1 MRFTYSGFLP
11 VEALNLYS
19 MNMFFKFFLFFS
31 LLFLSSLKVYS
42 QVPIDT
48 IKNPERVVV
57 KMNNGDEFRGKI
69 LSRDQ
74 NTIVLETTNG
84 TLNLISS
91 NVRSINID
99 SYKGK
104 FRFPNSNETRY
115 FFGPSAIP
123 IKKGKGYYQ
132 NVLLTT
138 NFVNYGI
145 TRNFS
150 IGGGVEF
157 ISLLFGSPI
166 WFLTPKVGFKVAEN
180 SHVGGGFIMAGF
192 AADGAS
198 TLGYGVYTLGSSETN
213 ITIGAGYGLIA
224 GEFSN
229 QPTVMLSGTHRVG
242 NNVALLTENYFI
254 PVGTSTNYTGILGLR
269 LLAPKNSF
277 DFGLVFGPQ
286 ISDII
291 PAIPFIG
298 YTRSF

>member
-1 MRFTYSGFLP
+1 
-11 VEALNLYS
+11 
-19 MNMFFKFFLFFS
+19 MFFKFFLFFS

>member
-1 MRFTYSGFLP
+1 MIFKLFLVFT
-11 VEALNLYS
+11 
-19 MNMFFKFFLFFS
+19 
-31 LLFLSSLKVYS
+31 LLFSIANKTYA
-42 QVPIDT
+42 QVPIDSSKT
-48 IKNPERVVV
+48 LERVVV

-84 TLNLISS
+84 TLNLKSS
-91 NVRSINID
+91 NVRSIDVD

-138 NFVNYGI
+138 NFVNYGLFK
-145 TRNFS
+145 NVS
-150 IGGGVEF
+150 IGGGVEL
-157 ISLLFGSPI
+157 ISLLFGSPV
-166 WFLTPKVGFKVAEN
+166 WFLTPKVGFQVAEN

-192 AADGAS
+192 AGDGTA
-198 TLGYGVYTLGSSETN
+198 TLGYGVYTIGSSESNLTV
-213 ITIGAGYGLIA
+213 GAGYGLIS
-224 GEFSN
+224 GKFSN
-229 QPTVMLSGTHRVG
+229 RPTIMVSGTHRVG
-242 NNVALLTENYFI
+242 NNLALLSENYFI
-254 PVGTSTNYTGILGLR
+254 PINTSTSYIGTFGFR

-277 DFGLVFGPQ
+277 DFGLVFGTD

>member
-1 MRFTYSGFLP
+1 
-11 VEALNLYS
+11 
-19 MNMFFKFFLFFS
+19 MNRTFRIFF
-31 LLFLSSLKVYS
+31 LLFLLFFITSKLSA

-48 IKNPERVVV
+48 IKKTERVVV

-69 LSRDQ
+69 ISRDQ
-74 NTIVLETTNG
+74 NMIVLETTNG

-99 SYKGK
+99 SYKGR

-138 NFVNYGI
+138 NFVNYGLFK
-145 TRNFS
+145 NVS

-157 ISLLFGSPI
+157 ISLLLGSPV
-166 WFLTPKVGFKVAEN
+166 WFLTPKVGFKVSEN

-192 AADGAS
+192 SGSGTS
-198 TLGYGVYTLGSSETN
+198 TLGYGVYTFGNSESNLTV
-213 ITIGAGYGLIA
+213 GAGYGLIS

-229 QPTVMLSGTHRVG
+229 RPTIMVSGTHRIG
-242 NNVALLTENYFI
+242 NNAALLMENYFI
-254 PVGTSTNYTGILGLR
+254 PVGVTTNYVGTFGIR

-277 DFGLVFGPQ
+277 DFGLIFIPEILDV
-286 ISDII
+286 I
-291 PAIPFIG
+291 PALPFIG

>member
-1 MRFTYSGFLP
+1 
-11 VEALNLYS
+11 
-19 MNMFFKFFLFFS
+19 MNIVMNSLVKITLFFTLT
-31 LLFLSSLKVYS
+31 LLFSSKIYA

-48 IKNPERVVV
+48 TKNSERVVV

-69 LSRDQ
+69 ITKDQ
-74 NTIVLETTNG
+74 NKIVLETTNG

-123 IKKGKGYYQ
+123 IKQGKGYYQ

-138 NFVNYGI
+138 NFVNYGLFK
-145 TRNFS
+145 NVS

-157 ISLLFGSPI
+157 ITLLLGNPI
-166 WFLTPKVGFKVAEN
+166 WFLTPKVGFKVGEY
-180 SHVGGGFIMAGF
+180 SHLGGGFIMAGYPGEGT
-192 AADGAS
+192 A
-198 TLGYGVYTLGSSETN
+198 TLGYGVYTLGSSESNLTV
-213 ITIGAGYGLIA
+213 GAGYGLIS
-224 GEFSN
+224 GQFSN
-229 QPTVMLSGTHRVG
+229 RPTIMVSGTHRVG
-242 NNVALLTENYFI
+242 NNAALLTENYFI
-254 PVGTSTNYTGILGLR
+254 PIGTTTYYIGTFGIR

-277 DFGLVFGPQ
+277 DFGLIVVPE
-286 ISDII
+286 ISDVI
-291 PAIPFIG
+291 PALPFIG

>member
-1 MRFTYSGFLP
+1 MSKSTDFNYYFTIFYI
-11 VEALNLYS
+11 
-19 MNMFFKFFLFFS
+19 MNKVLKVILFFT
-31 LLFLSSLKVYS
+31 LLCLVSSNLNA
-42 QVPIDT
+42 QAPIDT
-48 IKNPERVVV
+48 VKNTERVIV
-57 KMNNGDEFRGKI
+57 KMNNGDEYRGKI
-69 LSRDQ
+69 VKRDQ
-74 NTIVLETTNG
+74 NTIVLETSNG

-91 NVRSINID
+91 NVRSID
-99 SYKGK
+99 LDTYKGK

-123 IKKGKGYYQ
+123 IKQGKGYYQ

-138 NFVNYGI
+138 NFVNYGLI
-145 TRNFS
+145 KNFS
-150 IGGGVEF
+150 IGGGVEL

-180 SHVGGGFIMAGF
+180 SHIGGGFIMAGF
-192 AADGAS
+192 AGDGTA

-213 ITIGAGYGLIA
+213 LTVGAGYGLIF

-229 QPTVMLSGTHRVG
+229 RPTIMVSGTHRVG
-242 NNVALLTENYFI
+242 NNVALLSENYFI
-254 PVGTSTNYTGILGLR
+254 PINTSTNFTGILGLR

-277 DFGLVFGPQ
+277 DFGLIFGTG

-291 PAIPFIG
+291 PALPFVG

>member
-1 MRFTYSGFLP
+1 MKL
-11 VEALNLYS
+11 
-19 MNMFFKFFLFFS
+19 FFKFFLFVS
-31 LLFLSSLKVYS
+31 ILFFNILEIYC
-42 QVPIDT
+42 QTPIDT
-48 IKNPERVVV
+48 IKKSERVVV

-138 NFVNYGI
+138 NFINYGI

-192 AADGAS
+192 AAEGTS
-198 TLGYGVYTLGSSETN
+198 TLGYGVYTLGSSESN
-213 ITIGAGYGLIA
+213 ITIGAGYGLIS
-224 GEFSN
+224 GNFSN
-229 QPTVMLSGTHRVG
+229 RPTIMLSGTHRVG
-242 NNVALLTENYFI
+242 NNIALLTENYFI
-254 PVGTSTNYTGILGLR
+254 PIGTSTNYTGILGLR

-277 DFGLVFGPQ
+277 DFGLIFGPQ

-291 PAIPFIG
+291 PALPFIG

>member
-1 MRFTYSGFLP
+1 MMKSLK
-11 VEALNLYS
+11 V
-19 MNMFFKFFLFFS
+19 FLFFS
-31 LLFLSSLKVYS
+31 LLFLVSTNFNA
-42 QVPIDT
+42 QTPIDT
-48 IKNPERVVV
+48 VKNSERVVV

-69 LSRDQ
+69 IKRDQ
-74 NTIVLETTNG
+74 NSIVLETTNG

-91 NVRSINID
+91 NVRSID
-99 SYKGK
+99 LDLYKGK

-138 NFVNYGI
+138 NFINYGI
-145 TRNFS
+145 MRNFS
-150 IGGGVEF
+150 IGGGVEL

-180 SHVGGGFIMAGF
+180 SHVGGGFIMTGF
-192 AADGAS
+192 EAERIS
-198 TLGYGVYTLGSSETN
+198 TLAYGVYTLGSSETN
-213 ITIGAGYGLIA
+213 VTIGAGYGLIA

-229 QPTVMLSGTHRVG
+229 RPTIMASGTRRVG

-254 PVGTSTNYTGILGLR
+254 PVGKSTNYIGILGLR

-286 ISDII
+286 ISEII
-291 PAIPFIG
+291 PALPFIG

>member
-1 MRFTYSGFLP
+1 
-11 VEALNLYS
+11 
-19 MNMFFKFFLFFS
+19 
-31 LLFLSSLKVYS
+31 
-42 QVPIDT
+42 
-48 IKNPERVVV
+48 
-57 KMNNGDEFRGKI
+57 MNNGDEFRGKI
-69 LSRDQ
+69 ISRDQ

-99 SYKGK
+99 SYKGR

-138 NFVNYGI
+138 NFINYGLFK
-145 TRNFS
+145 NVS

-157 ISLLFGSPI
+157 ISLLLGNPV
-166 WFLTPKVGFKVAEN
+166 WFLTPKVGFKVSEN

-192 AADGAS
+192 AGEGTS
-198 TLGYGVYTLGSSETN
+198 TLGYGVYTFGNSESNLTV
-213 ITIGAGYGLIA
+213 GAGYGLIS

-229 QPTVMLSGTHRVG
+229 RPTIMVSGTHRIG
-242 NNVALLTENYFI
+242 NNAALLMENYFI
-254 PVGTSTNYTGILGLR
+254 PVGVTTNYVGTFGIR

-277 DFGLVFGPQ
+277 DFGLIFIPEILDV
-286 ISDII
+286 I
-291 PAIPFIG
+291 PALPFIG

>member
-1 MRFTYSGFLP
+1 
-11 VEALNLYS
+11 
-19 MNMFFKFFLFFS
+19 MFFKFFLFFS

-269 LLAPKNSF
+269 LLSPKNSF

>member
-1 MRFTYSGFLP
+1 MNKNSDPQL
-11 VEALNLYS
+11 LNLSNSPMMKSLKVY
-19 MNMFFKFFLFFS
+19 LFFS
-31 LLFLSSLKVYS
+31 LLFLVSTNFNA
-42 QVPIDT
+42 QTPIDT
-48 IKNPERVVV
+48 VKNSERVVV

-69 LSRDQ
+69 IKRDQ
-74 NTIVLETTNG
+74 NSIVLETTNG

-91 NVRSINID
+91 NVRSID
-99 SYKGK
+99 LDLYKGK

-138 NFVNYGI
+138 NFINYGI
-145 TRNFS
+145 MSNFS
-150 IGGGVEF
+150 IGGGVEL

-166 WFLTPKVGFKVAEN
+166 WFITPKVGFKVAEN

-192 AADGAS
+192 AAEGTS
-198 TLGYGVYTLGSSETN
+198 TLGYGVYTFGSSETN
-213 ITIGAGYGLIA
+213 VTIGAGYGLIA
-224 GEFSN
+224 GELSN
-229 QPTVMLSGTHRVG
+229 RPTIMLSGTHRVG

-254 PVGTSTNYTGILGLR
+254 PVGLTTNYTGILGLR